1 MIFREKISNWR
12 ESLKKFI
19 REYIG
24 LFSIAG
30 TIVLL
35 DQLTKHIVRTNLPFG
50 QVYRPELWLSQYV
63 RIVHWRNTGA
73 AFGIFQDMNMVF
85 TVLSFIVV
93 GVIIYYYPRVPREDW
108 LIRLAMSLQLGGA
121 LGNLIDRLNQGYVT
135 DFISM
140 INFPVF
146 NIADASI
153 SIGVAI
159 LFFALWQRER
169 KEKELQKS
177 SDLERNHYTPENLP
191 SSTLNEEA
199 QGK

>member
-1 MIFREKISNWR
+1 
-12 ESLKKFI
+12 
-19 REYIG
+19 
-24 LFSIAG
+24 
-30 TIVLL
+30 
-35 DQLTKHIVRTNLPFG
+35 
-50 QVYRPELWLSQYV
+50 
-63 RIVHWRNTGA
+63 
-73 AFGIFQDMNMVF
+73 MNMVF

-177 SDLERNHYTPENLP
+177 SDLEQKHYTPENLP